1 MQEIGSSR
9 LPLLTTTITSTTSEK
24 KTERQGVWSD
34 KDSAPLIPD
43 LSVMVSMPSSDGL
56 SFKIRCGNAVRRL
69 KPSEFVTAFGGSIN
83 VMRLPLLLSDMAKK

>member
-1 MQEIGSSR
+1 MQEIDSSR
-9 LPLLTTTITSTTSEK
+9 LPLLTTTTSEK
-24 KTERQGVWSD
+24 KTETGWSD

-43 LSVMVSMPSSDGL
+43 LSVMVRMPSSDAL